1 VTAAVLKIPGAK
13 AALMPWIAPHIP
25 GGCRRVVDLFTGTA
39 AFALGLPYRPEHLV
53 INDLHEDVVGF
64 YQVLREQPEALARL
78 VSLTPWARV
87 EYLRVVG
94 PRGVLVRTGRPVE
107 DARRFLV
114 ATWQAQGAL
123 QGQRSGW
130 RHKGRTVYGAA
141 DTVETW
147 LQLPARL
154 LAVAEALRGAEIEC
168 RPALDLIRR
177 YTTPETLL
185 YADPP
190 YVRQR
195 TVNGR
200 RRSLY
205 RHEMTDDD
213 HAALLEALK
222 AHPGPVLLSGY
233 RSELYDAALP
243 HWRRVDRET
252 KAQGGR
258 ARVESLW
265 LNPIC
270 EGRLGYGPLFD
281 QLAQGVDRG

>member
-1 VTAAVLKIPGAK
+1 
-13 AALMPWIAPHIP
+13 
-25 GGCRRVVDLFTGTA
+25 
-39 AFALGLPYRPEHLV
+39 
-53 INDLHEDVVGF
+53 
-64 YQVLREQPEALARL
+64 
-78 VSLTPWARV
+78 
-87 EYLRVVG
+87 
-94 PRGVLVRTGRPVE
+94 VLVRSGRPVE

-168 RPALDLIRR
+168 RPALELIGR
-177 YTTPETLL
+177 YATAETLL

-200 RRSLY
+200 RRRLY
-205 RHEMTDDD
+205 QHELSDDD

-233 RSELYDAALP
+233 RCTLYDQALP
-243 HWRRVDRET
+243 DWRRVDRKTE
-252 KAQGGR
+252 AQGGR

-265 LNPIC
+265 LNPAC
-270 EGRLGYGPLFD
+270 QERLGYGPLFE
-281 QLAQGVDRG
+281 LAGEGNRG